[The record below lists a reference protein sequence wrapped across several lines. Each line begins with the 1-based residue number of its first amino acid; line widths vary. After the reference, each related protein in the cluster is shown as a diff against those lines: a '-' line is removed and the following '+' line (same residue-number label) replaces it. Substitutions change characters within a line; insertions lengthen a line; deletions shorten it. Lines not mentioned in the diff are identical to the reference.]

1 MQLMQALT
9 TKASRRV
16 MGAAVQ
22 AASRWADTYLLS
34 EEDLSPAMAQAF
46 GPAANGPSVLAA
58 LVQVGSSLL
67 SQQTGE
73 VELHRMVCGRLLPV
87 LVHRRHVCQV
97 LVTLEQWHNLAG
109 AAAAQPFWWSDSG
122 PMA

>member
-1 MQLMQALT
+1 MQAQAI
-9 TKASRRV
+9 ASKVCCRV
-16 MGAAVQ
+16 MAAAVW
-22 AASRWADTYLLS
+22 AAARWADTYLLS
-34 EEDLSPAMAQAF
+34 GEDLSPAMAQAF
-46 GPAANGPSVLAA
+46 GPAGNGPSVLAA

-73 VELHRMVCGRLLPV
+73 VELHKMVCARLLPV

-109 AAAAQPFWWSDSG
+109 AA
-122 PMA
+122 